1 MTYPGKKAITLL
13 KRITKKTLCTSA
25 KILLDKLKT
34 VDEEYFEQP
43 KVLGDVVDNVARSY
57 DATEGID
64 ALFLVVFALI
74 VLAILVASFY

>member
-1 MTYPGKKAITLL
+1 MLL
-13 KRITKKTLCTSA
+13 KRITKKTLCSSA
-25 KILLDKLKT
+25 NILLDKLKT

-43 KVLGDVVDNVARSY
+43 KVLGDVMDNIAGSY
-57 DATEGID
+57 DAPEGID